1 MVKVLRVKEKTEQ
14 KRNVLKQCPKFTEL
28 KTRKLN
34 LETEQTRRK
43 GQQWGPG
50 LDLTVEAPWLGPA
63 SGLASVRPWTPKQ
76 PPGVILQ
83 LFPRQEKLGGSYI
96 RRFGFSVGPEPHLL
110 PTRTHTMKHSQ
121 HETKQSPPSLHY
133 VV

>member
-43 GQQWGPG
+43 GQQWGPS
-50 LDLTVEAPWLGPA
+50 LELTMEAPWLGPA
-63 SGLASVRPWTPKQ
+63 SGLTSVRLWTLKQ

-83 LFPRQEKLGGSYI
+83 LFPRQEKLGEAILEDSASLWGQNLTS
-96 RRFGFSVGPEPHLL
+96 
-110 PTRTHTMKHSQ
+110 
-121 HETKQSPPSLHY
+121 SPPGLTQ
-133 VV
+133 